1 MWLSHSDIYLYCKS
15 LEDPPK
21 HIKDYM
27 PTLEQRAKE
36 EQAYLEEREKQANE
50 AGGQPQLE

>member
-1 MWLSHSDIYLYCKS
+1 
-15 LEDPPK
+15 
-21 HIKDYM
+21 M